1 MPERLAYEM
10 FACDLEA
17 MGVTP
22 GVESPCG
29 CATVHDHAAAP
40 TDNGEPVT
48 QVSIPARQ

>member
-29 CATVHDHAAAP
+29 CGTAHEHAT
-40 TDNGEPVT
+40 TDNGEGLT
-48 QVSIPARQ
+48 QVSVPARP